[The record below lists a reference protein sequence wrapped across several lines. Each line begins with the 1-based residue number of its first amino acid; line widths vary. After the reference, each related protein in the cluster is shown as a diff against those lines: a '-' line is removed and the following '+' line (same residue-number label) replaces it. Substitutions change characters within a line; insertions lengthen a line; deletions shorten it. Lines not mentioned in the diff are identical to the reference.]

1 MIRIILVLVLV
12 IMGQFVKAQT
22 LYFPPLVGNQWDT
35 ISPQTLGWCPDKLN
49 DLVDYVGNRKS
60 KAFIILKDGKI
71 VVEKYYGTFTQDSLW
86 YWASAGKSLTSFLI
100 GMAQQNGFLKL
111 TDPTSKYLGNG
122 WTSMT
127 PTQESAVT
135 VWNQLTMTSGLDDG
149 VVEKDCTLPSCLIY
163 KANPGTRWAYHNA
176 PYTLLDKVIENA
188 TGQNLNSF
196 FNARLRT
203 PTGMSG
209 LFLKSGSNNVFFSK
223 ARSMAR
229 FGLLVLNKGEWSGN
243 KIMTDDVYFGQM
255 TNTSQQINKSYGYLW
270 WLNGKENFMLP
281 GLQFPFSGSLFPNAP
296 KDMISGLG
304 RDAQYINIVPSQNL
318 VVIRM
323 GLDPSNSLVPITF
336 NDTIWQKLNLA
347 ICTPNSTTEE
357 SFSEL
362 QVSPNPASS
371 DFKIRGI
378 NGKFDVAI
386 FDLLGRMVFSQKENF
401 GETTIHLKKEWNGI
415 HLVRILD
422 SNGNYHT
429 RKILFHYP

>member
-1 MIRIILVLVLV
+1 MC
-12 IMGQFVKAQT
+12 QFVKAQS

-35 ISPQTLGWCPDKLN
+35 ISPQALGWCPDKLN

-86 YWASAGKSLTSFLI
+86 FWASAGKSLTATLI
-100 GMAQQNGFLKL
+100 GIAKQDGLLNL
-111 TDPTSKYLGNG
+111 TDKSSKYLGTG
-122 WTSMT
+122 WTSLT
-127 PTQESAVT
+127 SAQEDKIT
-135 VWNQLTMTSGLDDG
+135 IWNQITMTSGLNDG
-149 VVEKDCTLPSCLIY
+149 AAEKDCTLPSCLTY
-163 KANPGTRWAYHNA
+163 RADPGTRWAYHNA
-176 PYTLLDKVIENA
+176 PYTLLDKVIESA
-188 TGQNLNSF
+188 SGQNLNLYHNAKLRPATGITGF
-196 FNARLRT
+196 FV
-203 PTGMSG
+203 
-209 LFLKSGSNNVFFSK
+209 KSGYNNVFFSR

-229 FGLLVLNKGEWSGN
+229 FGLLVLGKGNWNGTQVLNDS
-243 KIMTDDVYFGQM
+243 VYFRQM
-255 TNTSQQINKSYGYLW
+255 VNTSQSLNKTYGYLW
-270 WLNGKENFMLP
+270 WLNGKESFMLP
-281 GLQFPFSGSLFPNAP
+281 GLQVVFNGSLFPNAP
-296 KDMISGLG
+296 KDMISALG
-304 RDAQYINIVPSQNL
+304 KDGQYVNVVPSQNL

-347 ICTPNSTTEE
+347 ICKPTSTNEE
-357 SFSEL
+357 SISEL

-371 DFKIRGI
+371 DVKIRGI
-378 NGKFDVAI
+378 IGKFDVAI

-401 GETTIHLKKEWNGI
+401 GETTIHLDKEWNGI